1 MGRRKQYMDDGDD
14 SSDDEGGRIR
24 FDITDQDL
32 EEEAEGFYGQH
43 KTNKKRKRFGE
54 DYTDDEQEEEETYMH
69 GGLGLGAGSS
79 SSTVSPMAKFMNF
92 TTAKS
97 NTKSATASPQSTSA
111 SPEPSTLTPNKRQE
125 RKMKAQPSSDFG
137 KFNAYSTGF
146 GQRMLEKMGW
156 KTGEGLGES
165 GSGIVNPIETKL
177 RPKQMGIGFRGFSER
192 TEEQKQEAKRR
203 GEVGSSDEDEDME
216 EATAL
221 PGDFAGGKQPLAKRE
236 AWKRKSRKPKSVFKT
251 AAAILAES
259 TNDDQHHLQQPA
271 TQQKIIDMTGPQ
283 IKEVTMADLQQS
295 ATWIETTTR
304 LPELRHNLRLIVDL
318 AKGDLENL
326 SRDKQSN
333 ALRMKTM
340 EEECEV
346 IRHRKTEEE
355 TRMTKIQD
363 VKEMAL
369 DLKNASRNALAT
381 VGYEHANVTAL
392 FGHVFEQMQQKYS
405 TEIEQL
411 GLDQLVVAVWAPIM
425 KFKSAHWDVLV
436 DPTWGAADVQKWR
449 SLLVSNDDPVRDETG
464 LLVPRPKSKET
475 LKATPYE
482 TMMNTIWLVRVR
494 SAINNQWNIRDPDPL
509 VQLLETWKPLLPR
522 FIFENIVNQL
532 VLPKIS
538 RAVSDWDPR
547 NDPEM
552 IHTWIHPWLPVLEA
566 WRLGELFTTIRHKL
580 AVVLRVWHPSDESAL
595 HIIMPWKEVWTRQQ
609 MESFINKSVLPK
621 LTRIMRDEF
630 IVNPREQQLDPLIW
644 CMAWKDIISEPI
656 LSQLIENEFFT
667 KWLDVLYKW
676 LTLSRDR
683 VNYDEVR
690 EWYLWWRQVF
700 GSYELDENKVVSAS
714 FRKGLDMMA
723 MAANGQPVIKS

>member
-1 MGRRKQYMDDGDD
+1 MGRRKQFMDEGDD

-32 EEEAEGFYGQH
+32 DEEAEGFYGQH
-43 KTNKKRKRFGE
+43 NNKNKKRKRFGE
-54 DYTDDEQEEEETYMH
+54 DYTDDEEEEAFGH
-69 GGLGLGAGSS
+69 GGLGLGSAGGSN
-79 SSTVSPMAKFMNF
+79 MANKFMNF

-97 NTKSATASPQSTSA
+97 KSTTASPASA
-111 SPEPSTLTPNKRQE
+111 SPEPSSSMTPPAAKRQE
-125 RKMKAQPSSDFG
+125 RKPIKKAQPSSEFG
-137 KFNAYSTGF
+137 KFNTYTTGF

-156 KTGEGLGES
+156 RSGEGLGEE

-192 TEEQKQEAKRR
+192 TEEQRKEAKLR
-203 GEVGSSDEDEDME
+203 GEIVSSDEDEEME
-216 EATAL
+216 DVTE
-221 PGDFAGGKQPLAKRE
+221 PSKQQPEKRE
-236 AWKRKSRKPKSVFKT
+236 AWKRTKTRKPKQVFKT
-251 AAAILAES
+251 AATILAET
-259 TNDDQHHLQQPA
+259 TNDDGRMQHEQPA

-304 LPELRHNLRLIVDL
+304 LPELRHNLRLIMDL

-333 ALRMKTM
+333 ALRLKTM
-340 EEECEV
+340 EEECAIVRERMAAEN
-346 IRHRKTEEE
+346 IRQGKV
-355 TRMTKIQD
+355 QD

-369 DLKNASRNALAT
+369 ELKKISKNALAT
-381 VGYEHANVTAL
+381 GAYEQANITAL
-392 FGHVFEQMQQKYS
+392 FGHVFEQMRQKYS
-405 TEIEQL
+405 DEIEQL

-425 KFKSAHWDVLV
+425 KLKSARWDVLA
-436 DPTWGAADVQKWR
+436 DPTWGVTDVQKWR
-449 SLLVSNDDPVRDETG
+449 QLLVSNDDPIRDETG
-464 LLVPRPKSKET
+464 LMVPRPRSKET
-475 LKATPYE
+475 PKATPYE

-509 VQLLETWKPLLPR
+509 VQLLEAWKPLLPR

-532 VLPKIS
+532 ILPKITH
-538 RAVSDWDPR
+538 AVSDWDPR

-566 WRLGELFTTIRHKL
+566 WRLGDLFTSIRHKL
-580 AVVLRVWHPSDESAL
+580 GVVLRVWHPSDESAL
-595 HIIMPWKEVWTRQQ
+595 HIIVPWKDVWTSQQ
-609 MESFINKSVLPK
+609 MESFVNKSILPK
-621 LTRIMRDEF
+621 LTRVMRDEF
-630 IVNPREQQLDPLIW
+630 MVNPREQQLEPLIW
-644 CMAWKDIISEPI
+644 CMAWKDILSEHT
-656 LSQLIENEFFT
+656 LSQLIENEFFS

-700 GSYELDENKVVSAS
+700 GSYELEENERVSAC

-723 MAANGQPVIKS
+723 MAANGQPVVKN